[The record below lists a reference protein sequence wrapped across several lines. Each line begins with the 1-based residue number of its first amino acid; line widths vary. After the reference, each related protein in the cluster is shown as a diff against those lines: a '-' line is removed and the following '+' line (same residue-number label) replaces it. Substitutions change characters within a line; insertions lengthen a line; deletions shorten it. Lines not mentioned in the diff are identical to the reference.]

1 MSWKRTHPSKGSF
14 FTRGTSKDE
23 YAIYTESGEKYV
35 ANMDRLLKKWETAAG
50 LVPKPMLRKTD
61 RPCTVGAIYYG
72 TSEAAT
78 IEALHHLNKLHH
90 ISLDCMGVK
99 AFPFSEEVA
108 QFIDEHDFVFVI
120 EQNRDAQMRTLLINE
135 FDLDPAR
142 LIPVLH
148 YDGSPITARFIR
160 HVIRDW
166 IMQISTTPTNRRTRS
181 YIGGTL

>member
-1 MSWKRTHPSKGSF
+1 
-14 FTRGTSKDE
+14 
-23 YAIYTESGEKYV
+23 
-35 ANMDRLLKKWETAAG
+35 MDRLMRKWETAG
-50 LVPKPMLRKTD
+50 KQVPKPVVWKTEK
-61 RPCTVGAIYYG
+61 PCTVGAVYYG

-78 IEALHHLNKLHH
+78 LEALHHLNNLHH
-90 ISLDCMGVK
+90 ISLDCMGIK
-99 AFPFSEEVA
+99 AFPFSEEVT
-108 QFIDEHDFVFVI
+108 QFIEEHDFVFVI
-120 EQNRDAQMRTLLINE
+120 EQNRDAQMRTLLIDELE
-135 FDLDPAR
+135 FDPAR